1 MYPRPDTPGVRQAGG
16 GQPELRGGQV
26 AEAGDLGGRQLLG
39 HHRADQVELEA
50 ERVSG
55 TQPGGQL
62 VHLHVGSSQPG
73 RRGEAAFREV
83 IIRETLYSLSVL
95 QLAV

>member
-16 GQPELRGGQV
+16 GQTELRGGQV

-39 HHRADQVELEA
+39 HHRADQVELEE

-62 VHLHVGSSQPG
+62 VHLHVGCSQPG
-73 RRGEAAFREV
+73 RRGEASFRV
-83 IIRETLYSLSVL
+83 IIRETLSLSL
-95 QLAV
+95 